1 MSKTSRLKALT
12 VVIATAAALAVS
24 IEIDLQPPPP
34 SDDVAYLQ
42 ALLNPVD
49 IGRQLCSSSTS
60 DGYAARRPPFLR
72 FARAQAANLNESGT
86 PQGPPPLWTGLG
98 DLQMA
103 ITTGSEE
110 ARQFFNQG
118 MRIAND
124 FNHLEAVRS
133 FRHAQRL
140 NDYHFTGLSGSR

>member
-1 MSKTSRLKALT
+1 MSRIKALT
-12 VVIATAAALAVS
+12 VLVATAAALAS
-24 IEIDLQPPPP
+24 IIEIDLQPPPP

-49 IGRQLCSSSTS
+49 IGRQLCSGTTS
-60 DGYAARRPPFLR
+60 DGYAARRAPFLR
-72 FARAQAANLNESGT
+72 FARAHAANLNESGN
-86 PQGPPPLWTGLG
+86 PQGPPPLWSGLG

-103 ITTGSEE
+103 ISTDSEE

-118 MRIAND
+118 MRFAND

-133 FRHAQRL
+133 FRHAQP
-140 NDYHFTGLSGSR
+140 